1 MSKQQGYYQRFAD
14 DIIARIKDGTAPW
27 QKPWQPGERW
37 MPQNLAS
44 SRPYTAGNSLY
55 LAVAAEERGFAD
67 HRWATYR
74 QIKALGGHIRKGEH
88 GEQVVFFARAKR
100 LVERDQAGKPKLDA
114 QGNRSY
120 RTEPMTRPVWRT
132 FTVFNAEQTA
142 GLALD
147 KASSNRPAWHPHRVA
162 EAVLEASG
170 VPIRHKPGDRAFYN
184 LKRDEI
190 VLPQRAQF
198 PSADHYYQTALHEL
212 GHSTGHPDRMKRETL
227 IEGIKTGFGSPAY
240 AREELRAEIG
250 AMMTGDRLG
259 TGHDPA
265 RGAAYVEGWVQA
277 LEEDP
282 HEIHRAGGGRAAHQ
296 QLCDRARQGQN
307 RRARA
312 RDRRARPPTPTRAR
326 QGPRRHPGPPRAHT
340 PTGRRR
346 PPGLTPS
353 RRDDA
358 RREGG
363 A

>member
-1 MSKQQGYYQRFAD
+1 MSKQQGYYPRFAD

-74 QIKALGGHIRKGEH
+74 QIKALGGHVRKGEH

-282 HEIHRAGGGRAAHQ
+282 HEIHRAAADAQRISNYVIEPARDRIDELEREIGEPGRQPQPELAKGRAAT
-296 QLCDRARQGQN
+296 LDRPEPTPQPAPAP
-307 RRARA
+307 ARA
-312 RDRRARPPTPTRAR
+312 DAQPAR
-326 QGPRRHPGPPRAHT
+326 
-340 PTGRRR
+340 
-346 PPGLTPS
+346 
-353 RRDDA
+353 
-358 RREGG
+358 
-363 A
+363 

>member
-1 MSKQQGYYQRFAD
+1 MSKQQAYYQRFAD
-14 DIIARIKDGTAPW
+14 DIIARIKDRTAPW
-27 QKPWQPGERW
+27 QKPWLPGERW

-74 QIKALGGHIRKGEH
+74 QIKALGSHIRKGEH

-114 QGNRSY
+114 QGNRRY

-227 IEGIKTGFGSPAY
+227 IEGIK
-240 AREELRAEIG
+240 
-250 AMMTGDRLG
+250 DRLRVPRVCERRAARRNRCNDDG
-259 TGHDPA
+259 RPPGHGARSRPRRRLRRGVGSGPRGGPPRDPP
-265 RGAAYVEGWVQA
+265 R
-277 LEEDP
+277 
-282 HEIHRAGGGRAAHQ
+282 RGGRAAHQ

-326 QGPRRHPGPPRAHT
+326 QEPRRHPGPPRAHT
-340 PTGRRR
+340 PTGAGVS
-346 PPGLTPS
+346 PG
-353 RRDDA
+353 
-358 RREGG
+358 
-363 A
+363 